1 MECDKRANTAKG
13 DIAIYY
19 GGAVANLPHG
29 SLRRRPLL
37 TLVAVLALAI
47 GLASCSSAAPS
58 SQDKQ
63 AVDGILGNSGSGRT
77 PATDAGGAAAA
88 STTAPAGTPTTT
100 PTTALPS
107 TPAGSWSLAGAI
119 PVAMNAL
126 SCLSPTACVAV
137 GGTSTAAIFLTA
149 DAGGTWTQVAP
160 PAGAPA
166 LNGVACPSASECLAV
181 GGASVLTSTDGGAQW
196 TSQALGNG
204 TLAAISCPTAA
215 TCVAVGAI
223 PPVSNAPCYSSG
235 SSFVTSNGGASWA
248 ASTTTCTALT
258 GVSCASTTACEAS
271 AIYYTGKNTTGDIEG
286 TTDGATTWSSQ
297 YRTNGNSSTMLAISC
312 VTTVTCEAVGT
323 ATIQGVLG
331 TTDGHTWTHQAV
343 GGSSG
348 ARSWRA
354 ISCTSTGCSAVGDA
368 DPIALPVLSGRWKQ
382 QTLPPGAGSMGGI
395 VCQTTTC
402 LAVGLSTTNAGASM
416 TVAR

>member
-1 MECDKRANTAKG
+1 
-13 DIAIYY
+13 
-19 GGAVANLPHG
+19 VANLPHG

-37 TLVAVLALAI
+37 LLVGAFALAI

-63 AVDGILGNSGSGRT
+63 AVDGILGNSGRGGSQ
-77 PATDAGGAAAA
+77 AALAGGATTS
-88 STTAPAGTPTTT
+88 STTAPAPAPPTT
-100 PTTALPS
+100 PTTIPS
-107 TPAGSWSLAGAI
+107 APPAGSWSLAGAI

-126 SCLSPTACVAV
+126 SCLTPTACVAV
-137 GGTSTAAIFLTA
+137 GGTASAAIFLTA
-149 DAGGTWTQVAP
+149 DAGATWTQVVP
-160 PAGAPA
+160 PAGAPS

-181 GGASVLTSTDGGAQW
+181 GGESVLTSTDGGALW
-196 TSQALGNG
+196 SSQPLGNG

-223 PPVSNAPCYSSG
+223 PPVPNSPCYSSG
-235 SSFVTSNGGASWA
+235 ASFATVNGGSTWSAT
-248 ASTTTCTALT
+248 TTTCTALT

-271 AIYYTGKNTTGDIEG
+271 AIFYTGKNTTGDIEG
-286 TTDGATTWSSQ
+286 TTNGAGTWSSQ
-297 YRTNGNSSTMLAISC
+297 YRTNGNNSSMLAVSC
-312 VTTVTCEAVGT
+312 VTTVTCEAVGA

-331 TTDGHTWTHQAV
+331 TTDGQTWTHQAV

-354 ISCTSTGCSAVGDA
+354 ISCTPTGCSAVGDA
-368 DPIALPVLSGRWKQ
+368 DPIVLPVLSGRWKQ
-382 QTLPPGAGSMGGI
+382 QTLPSGAGSMGGV